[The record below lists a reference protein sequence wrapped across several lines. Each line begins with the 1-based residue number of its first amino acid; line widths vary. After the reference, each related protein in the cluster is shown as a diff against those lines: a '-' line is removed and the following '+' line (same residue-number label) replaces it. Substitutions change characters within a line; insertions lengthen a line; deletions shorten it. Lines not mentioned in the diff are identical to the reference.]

1 VLLFDFTLEIGDQVQ
16 VFAGGWKPNLLVE
29 DVTYED
35 FNGITRKVI
44 HLGIGRWIE
53 GVGSDRGLFWE
64 ITPNVSGYYILQECV
79 RIEDEFVFDHDQG
92 ELNCSLL
99 TTENPESEISI
110 YPNPSNGFIEIEG
123 LNESYAIECIDQ
135 QGKLVLS
142 KKSAELQNLSRLDLK
157 ELKSGLFIL
166 RIHFESFVSSHR
178 IILE

>member
-92 ELNCSLL
+92 GIELF
-99 TTENPESEISI
+99 PAH
-110 YPNPSNGFIEIEG
+110 YR
-123 LNESYAIECIDQ
+123 
-135 QGKLVLS
+135 
-142 KKSAELQNLSRLDLK
+142 KSRK
-157 ELKSGLFIL
+157 
-166 RIHFESFVSSHR
+166 
-178 IILE
+178 